1 MDPKEL
7 LFAVNQSPFRFVV
20 TGLKRIYSRS
30 FFYFIA
36 ALTAAFSFGCDAYYS
51 KESKNTEKSEGI
63 KTMEMLATT
72 EEKTAAIPLIDAAA
86 PLQTATATFA
96 LG

>member
-7 LFAVNQSPFRFVV
+7 LFAVNRSPFRFVA
-20 TGLKRIYSRS
+20 TGLRRIYSRS
-30 FFYFIA
+30 FFYLFA
-36 ALTAAFSFGCDAYYS
+36 ALTAAFFFGCDSYYS
-51 KESKNTEKSEGI
+51 KEYKNTEKSEGV

-72 EEKTAAIPLIDAAA
+72 EDKTAAIPPIDAAA

>member
-1 MDPKEL
+1 MDSRKLCFHVNRPHRSYATAGWKSIGVRPT
-7 LFAVNQSPFRFVV
+7 LFL
-20 TGLKRIYSRS
+20 TI
-30 FFYFIA
+30 
-36 ALTAAFSFGCDAYYS
+36 ALTSVFFLGCNLFYS

-63 KTMEMLATT
+63 RTMETLATI
-72 EEKTAAIPLIDAAA
+72 EEKTAAIPPLDAAA

>member
-1 MDPKEL
+1 MGYRGICFHMNRPLRRYATAGWKVIGVRPT
-7 LFAVNQSPFRFVV
+7 LF
-20 TGLKRIYSRS
+20 LI
-30 FFYFIA
+30 I
-36 ALTAAFSFGCDAYYS
+36 ALTSVFFFGCDLFYS

-63 KTMEMLATT
+63 KTMEMLATI
-72 EEKTAAIPLIDAAA
+72 EEKTVAIPPIDAAA

>member
-1 MDPKEL
+1 VQPS
-7 LFAVNQSPFRFVV
+7 LF
-20 TGLKRIYSRS
+20 LI
-30 FFYFIA
+30 I
-36 ALTAAFSFGCDAYYS
+36 ALTSLFFFGCDLFYS

-63 KTMEMLATT
+63 NTMVTLATI
-72 EEKTAAIPLIDAAA
+72 EKKAAAIPPIDAAA

>member
-1 MDPKEL
+1 MDSRGL
-7 LFAVNQSPFRFVV
+7 CLHVNRPPRRYATAGWKRTGVQSTPFLIIVLTSV
-20 TGLKRIYSRS
+20 
-30 FFYFIA
+30 FF
-36 ALTAAFSFGCDAYYS
+36 FGCDPFYS

-63 KTMEMLATT
+63 KSMEMLATI
-72 EEKTAAIPLIDAAA
+72 EEKTAAIPPIDAAA